1 MNKPCGDYK
10 SLPAVDK
17 LLYNKDVTKLIHAF
31 GKETTIYAIRESLN
45 FYREIIKKGGSAPT
59 EEEVVSKIKEI
70 ILTLTDPSLR
80 RVINATGIIINTNLG
95 RSPFCKELLFDSIQ
109 KLEGY
114 NNLEFNLKTGERG
127 SRNSHPE
134 KILKFLTG
142 AEDVLVVNNAA
153 AAVMLCLNTF
163 AKRKE
168 VVVSRGELVE
178 IGGSF
183 RVPDVMAASG
193 CKMIEVGTTNKT
205 KISDYRNAITERTKI
220 LFKAHKSNYV
230 IKGFTEEVS
239 LHELAEIGKE
249 YNIPVIYDQGCGL
262 LKKIEHPAFKD
273 EVNVKDSLADGADL
287 VCFSGDKLLGGPQ
300 SGIIA
305 GKKVFIEKLKKNQ
318 LLRALRVCKTTLSLL
333 ETTCSY
339 YLNDRE
345 LFSKNMLFRLI
356 SRNPEDIK
364 NSAQSISELLKNNG
378 INCEVIAN
386 TVQIGGGS
394 LTDKE
399 IQSYA
404 IKLMPK
410 YTSKKD
416 RINFLET
423 LHHKLMAR
431 PVPVIGILKKGD
443 LLFDVLTISENEVE
457 EFVKAITETYQI
469 IKNDVMI

>member
-1 MNKPCGDYK
+1 MNYPSGDFK

-17 LLYNKDVTKLIHAF
+17 LLCNKEVTKLILSF
-31 GKETTIYAIRESLN
+31 GKDTTIYAIRESIS
-45 FYREIIKKGGSAPT
+45 FFREKLKKGGSAPT
-59 EEEVVSKIKEI
+59 EDEILIKINEFI
-70 ILTLTDPSLR
+70 STLTCPNFKK
-80 RVINATGIIINTNLG
+80 VINATGIIINTNLG
-95 RSPFCKELLFDSIQ
+95 RSPFSKEMLLESFQ

-142 AEDVLVVNNAA
+142 AEDILVVNNAA

-168 VVVSRGELVE
+168 VLVSRGELVE

-183 RVPDVMAASG
+183 RIPEVMAASG

-205 KISDYRNAITERTKI
+205 KVSDYRNAITDKTRL
-220 LFKAHKSNYV
+220 LFKAHKSNFV

-239 LHELAEIGKE
+239 IQELAVIGKE
-249 YNIPVIYDQGCGL
+249 FDLPVIYDQGCGL
-262 LKKIEHPAFKD
+262 LKRISHPAFKD
-273 EVNVKDSLADGADL
+273 EANVKDALLNGADI

-300 SGIIA
+300 AGIIA
-305 GKKVFIEKLKKNQ
+305 GKKIYIEKLKKNQ
-318 LLRALRVCKTTLSLL
+318 LLRALRVCKTTLALI

-339 YLNDRE
+339 YLNEKD
-345 LFSKNMLFRLI
+345 LFSKNLLFKLI
-356 SRNPEDIK
+356 SKKPDEIK
-364 NSAQSISELLKNNG
+364 LSAIKMVEMLKRHK
-378 INCEVIAN
+378 IIAEAVQN

-404 IKLMPK
+404 VKLIPPEV
-410 YTSKKD
+410 SKKTKTK
-416 RINFLET
+416 FVEE
-423 LHHKLMAR
+423 LHHKLMNR
-431 PVPVIGILKKGD
+431 HIPIIGILKKGD
-443 LLFDVLTISENEVE
+443 LLFDLLTVNDNDIEEVVNAVSDTYKILNNYEVE
-457 EFVKAITETYQI
+457 
-469 IKNDVMI
+469 